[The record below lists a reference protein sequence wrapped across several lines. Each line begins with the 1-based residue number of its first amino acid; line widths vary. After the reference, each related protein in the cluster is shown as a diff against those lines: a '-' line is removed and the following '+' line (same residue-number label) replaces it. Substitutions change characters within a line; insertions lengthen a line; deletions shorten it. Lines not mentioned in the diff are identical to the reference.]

1 MMSTT
6 RHGLGAGMIEY
17 EEVTP
22 LPPSRLLPFCF
33 PGSRG
38 ERFTRAKLQPHLMVA
53 ISFFPRHLGRP
64 PDSIWLP
71 LENEHLFAPR
81 DFSTDELRQY
91 LSTNARPKSAA
102 SNVSV
107 TSYDSAASVDEART
121 RPSSGWPGQ

>member
-1 MMSTT
+1 
-6 RHGLGAGMIEY
+6 MIEY
-17 EEVTP
+17 EEVTL

-38 ERFTRAKLQPHLMVA
+38 ERFTLAALQPHLMMATSV
-53 ISFFPRHLGRP
+53 FDPHLGRP
-64 PDSIWLP
+64 PESIWLP
-71 LENEHLFAPR
+71 LEKEHLLAPK

-91 LSTNARPKSAA
+91 LSTNARSKSVA

-107 TSYDSAASVDEART
+107 TSYDAAASVDEAPT

>member
-1 MMSTT
+1 
-6 RHGLGAGMIEY
+6 MIEY

-53 ISFFPRHLGRP
+53 ISVFDRHLGRP
-64 PDSIWLP
+64 PDWIWLP
-71 LENEHLFAPR
+71 LERKHLLAPR
-81 DFSTDELRQY
+81 DFSTDESRHY

-107 TSYDSAASVDEART
+107 TSYDAAASEDEAPNT
-121 RPSSGWPGQ
+121 PSSGWPGQ